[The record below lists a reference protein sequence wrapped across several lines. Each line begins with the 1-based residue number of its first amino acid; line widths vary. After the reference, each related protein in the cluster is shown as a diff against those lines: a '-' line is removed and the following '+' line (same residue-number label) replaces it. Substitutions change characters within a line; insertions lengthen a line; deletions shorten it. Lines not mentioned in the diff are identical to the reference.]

1 LVSLSAQG
9 AVIALCTVSDVSNH
23 VQALAAT
30 IDSTTGNSLIV
41 AGVTYTQ
48 AYSYI
53 NPIVSFL
60 DIGSNSGSV
69 AWSVV
74 LRSSWEGRFT
84 DVLTTAHGV
93 YAVGYSTGFS
103 PEFQKMHGIFVLL
116 NASNGDAIK
125 AVRIGGPG
133 NTQCLSIAKG
143 KRNSL
148 TVACRAEGKA
158 TMFSFDAT
166 TLVPENLISGYYC
179 LEDVVS
185 TLVPTVTDL
194 TIVGVS
200 ASQVVELSTWTPSAC
215 SHSL

>member
-1 LVSLSAQG
+1 MVAIACNAELNQVVLAGYDDTRNIVVSGILVSDGSLVWGISYLLPGFSAYITEICVGSEKLYLIGYLNQKISSFKTSILLVSLSAQG

-103 PEFQKMHGIFVLL
+103 DWYLKI
-116 NASNGDAIK
+116 
-125 AVRIGGPG
+125 
-133 NTQCLSIAKG
+133 
-143 KRNSL
+143 
-148 TVACRAEGKA
+148 
-158 TMFSFDAT
+158 
-166 TLVPENLISGYYC
+166 
-179 LEDVVS
+179 
-185 TLVPTVTDL
+185 
-194 TIVGVS
+194 
-200 ASQVVELSTWTPSAC
+200 
-215 SHSL
+215 